1 MFEKF
6 VTAINFWGN
15 IAEISRVL
23 IKKKYIIPVFSVL
36 EYGEDALKKAAERY
50 FEYNALDV
58 DEVVTTAIHPSNV
71 VFQHVEVPKV
81 KNEKSLMNVANFKI
95 ATQFSLPPTEVIPS
109 PLNSLKAIK
118 NSVIP
123 IFAVTRDRFLK
134 NFLVRIEEVGFP
146 KPDIV
151 DINPLPILKLPPREV
166 FAGSRILFSVDLD
179 YSILY
184 IVKDAEIIGINY
196 MEEGFSTIIDH
207 LNKPDGNRFE
217 LLKKFLTCQ
226 EAPDT
231 DLVDEASDYL
241 SQTIGY
247 QLRMYISNT
256 FSSSPN
262 TSISDEPYFN
272 TIFVVAQSDLSTK
285 IYVETFKRI
294 LGDEKNVFA
303 LPLRMD
309 ASPQFSYNVAGL
321 LVRGGE
327 TLGKRK
333 LAFKEESL

>member
-6 VTAINFWGN
+6 VTAINFWEDL
-15 IAEISRVL
+15 AEISRVL
-23 IKKKYIIPVFSVL
+23 VKKKYIIPVFSVL
-36 EYGEDALKKAAERY
+36 EYGENALKKAAERY
-50 FEYNALDV
+50 FEYNVLDV
-58 DEVVTTAIHPSNV
+58 DEVITTAIHPSNV

-95 ATQFSLPPTEVIPS
+95 ATQFSLPPAEVIPS

-134 NFLVRIEEVGFP
+134 NFLEKIKEVGFP
-146 KPDIV
+146 EPDIV
-151 DINPLPILKLPPREV
+151 DINPLPILKLPPREI

-184 IVKDAEIIGINY
+184 IIKDSEIIGINY
-196 MEEGFSTIIDH
+196 IGEGFSAVIDH
-207 LNKPDGNRFE
+207 LTKPDDNKFD
-217 LLKKFLTCQ
+217 LLKKFLTSQ
-226 EAPDT
+226 APPDT
-231 DLVDEASDYL
+231 SLIEEASDHL

-262 TSISDEPYFN
+262 TSISDEPYFD
-272 TIFVVAQSDLSTK
+272 TVFVVAQSDLSTK

-294 LGDEKNVFA
+294 LGDEKNVLA

-327 TLGKRK
+327 ILGKRK